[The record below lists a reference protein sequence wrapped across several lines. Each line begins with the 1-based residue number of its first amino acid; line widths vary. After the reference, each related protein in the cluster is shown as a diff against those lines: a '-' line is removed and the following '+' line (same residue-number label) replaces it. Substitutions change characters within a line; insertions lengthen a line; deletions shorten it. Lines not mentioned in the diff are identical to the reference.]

1 MPGENKTT
9 EQLLTEVSVELV
21 KINDSVKA
29 TAEQA
34 QKEIKAFGELTTATK
49 AKADELLMK
58 QTEVD
63 ARLKEIEQKMA
74 RRGTDG
80 DGQIKSLGQTIVE
93 NEDVKAF
100 MAANKGG
107 ASVKVNAALTSG
119 GSSAGVLVEPTRVP
133 GIVAP
138 PERRLTIRDLLTPGR
153 TNSNSIEFVQETGFT
168 NNAAGVSEGTQKPES
183 NITFGLETGKV
194 VTIAHWVQATR
205 QILADA
211 PMLASY
217 IDGRLRYGL
226 AYKEELMLLKG
237 DGTGS
242 NLLGLIPQ
250 ATAYSPAFQPEH
262 FSMVDELRLA
272 ALQAALAEYP
282 ATGYVLHPTD
292 WAKIEL
298 TKDTT
303 GGYIFANP
311 LNLATPSLWG
321 KPIVETQA
329 MDQGEFLTGAF
340 RLGAQIFDR
349 EDASVEISTQD
360 RDNFIKNMVTMLAE
374 ERLGMAVYRP
384 EAFITGEFTQA
395 T

>member
-1 MPGENKTT
+1 MPGDNKTT
-9 EQLLTEVSVELV
+9 EQLLHEVSAELV
-21 KINDSVKA
+21 KINTSVKE

-34 QKEIKAFGELTTATK
+34 QKEIKAFGDVAKETK
-49 AKADELLMK
+49 AKADELLVK

-63 ARLKEIEQKMA
+63 GRLKDLEQKMA
-74 RRGTDG
+74 RRGGEG
-80 DGQIKSLGQTIVE
+80 DDKPKSLGQSIVD
-93 NEDVKAF
+93 NEEVKAF
-100 MAANKGG
+100 MTANKGG
-107 ASVKVNAALTSG
+107 SSVKVNAAINSG
-119 GSSAGVLVEPTRVP
+119 SGSAGVLVEPTRVP
-133 GIVAP
+133 GIIP
-138 PERRLTIRDLLTPGR
+138 LPSRRMTIRDLLTPGR
-153 TNSNSIEFVQETGFT
+153 TNSNSIEYVKELGFT

-183 NITFGLETGKV
+183 NITFELETGKV

-205 QILADA
+205 QILSDA

-242 NLLGLIPQ
+242 NLLGLVPQ

-272 ALQAALAEYP
+272 MLQAVLAEYP
-282 ATGYVLHPTD
+282 ATGSVLHPTD

-303 GGYIFANP
+303 GSYIFANP
-311 LNLATPSLWG
+311 LNLATPTLWG
-321 KPIVETQA
+321 RPIVETQA

-340 RLGAQIFDR
+340 QLGAQIFDR

-374 ERLGMAVYRP
+374 ERLGLAVYRP